1 MDGAGA
7 PCAESNPKAIMDIHK
22 AKELLSREGF
32 EFEEAD
38 LANGHG
44 TQLRIGKDA
53 NVTVYHSGKCV
64 VGGRKADMI
73 RHLFEHDEGTVK
85 PRAASGLAVPVENRK
100 VFIVYGHDTK
110 ALNETEGMLRRWGLE
125 PLILGQLP
133 SGGKTIIEK
142 LEHYRDGVGFAVVI
156 ATPDDEGHEKS
167 QPETKLFRA
176 RQNVV
181 LELGMML
188 AVMGRPKVAI
198 LMKSDVNMEK
208 PSDIQGL
215 IYIPWKESVADGAVL
230 LAKEMHSQGIT
241 IDVGKL

>member
-1 MDGAGA
+1 VHRIDVTTGGWR
-7 PCAESNPKAIMDIHK
+7 MDIDK
-22 AKELLSREGF
+22 ARELLNRENIAF
-32 EFEEAD
+32 SEEP

-44 TQLRIGKDA
+44 TLLRCGKDA
-53 NVTVYHSGKCV
+53 NVAIYNSGKCV
-64 VGGRKADMI
+64 VGGKKPDLINR
-73 RHLFEHDEGTVK
+73 LFEGDDGFSS
-85 PRAASGLAVPVENRK
+85 PPAARPAAGKSEPENRK
-100 VFIVYGHDTK
+100 VFIVYGHDEK
-110 ALNETEGMLRRWGLE
+110 ALKETEGMLLRWGLQ

-133 SGGKTIIEK
+133 SEGKTIIEK

-156 ATPDDEGHEKS
+156 ATPDDEGYEKGNAGA
-167 QPETKLFRA
+167 KLFRA

-198 LMKSDVNMEK
+198 LMKSDVDMEK

-215 IYIPWKESVADGAVL
+215 IYIPWKDGVADGAVL

-241 IDVGKL
+241 IDVAKL